1 MKSKLLFFITITF
14 LVGIKWSYDYLY
26 SANSYETKVVTF
38 QNNNSSYDSVQEWKI
53 YKNKMLQHVLD
64 NKVRIINLKS
74 AIKVENKVVI
84 DKLEKQIECIEF
96 KNNQLEIS
104 LNNFKLESI
113 AQFQYYKL
121 NLNLQLEENNQL
133 ITDIF
138 LKHLAILTS
147 K

>member
-1 MKSKLLFFITITF
+1 MKSKLLFFIIIAF
-14 LVGIKWSYDYLY
+14 LVGTKWVYNYIY
-26 SANSYETKVVTF
+26 SANVAKAITLTF

-53 YKNKMLQHVLD
+53 YKNKMLQHVQD

-74 AIKVENKVVI
+74 AVKVENKVVI

-104 LNNFKLESI
+104 LNNFKLESVT
-113 AQFQYYKL
+113 QFQYYKL

>member
-53 YKNKMLQHVLD
+53 YKNKMLQHVQD

-74 AIKVENKVVI
+74 AVKVENKVVI

-104 LNNFKLESI
+104 LNNFKLESVT
-113 AQFQYYKL
+113 QFQYYKL

>member
-1 MKSKLLFFITITF
+1 MKSKLLFFIIITF

-26 SANSYETKVVTF
+26 SANSFETKVVTF

-104 LNNFKLESI
+104 LNNFKLESVT
-113 AQFQYYKL
+113 QFQYYKL

>member
-1 MKSKLLFFITITF
+1 MKSKLLFFIIIAF

-26 SANSYETKVVTF
+26 SANSFENKVVTF

-53 YKNKMLQHVLD
+53 YKNKMLQHVQD

-104 LNNFKLESI
+104 LNNFKLESVT
-113 AQFQYYKL
+113 QFQYYKL

>member
-1 MKSKLLFFITITF
+1 MKSKLLFFIIITF

-53 YKNKMLQHVLD
+53 YKNKMLQHVQD

-104 LNNFKLESI
+104 LNNFKLESVT
-113 AQFQYYKL
+113 QFQYYKL

>member
-104 LNNFKLESI
+104 LNNFKLESV

>member
-14 LVGIKWSYDYLY
+14 LVGIKWGYDYLY

-53 YKNKMLQHVLD
+53 YRNKMLQHVLD

-104 LNNFKLESI
+104 LNNFNLKSVI
-113 AQFQYYKL
+113 QFQYFKL
-121 NLNLQLEENNQL
+121 NFNVQFEENNQL
-133 ITDIF
+133 IADIF
-138 LKHLAILTS
+138 LKHQATLTR

>member
-1 MKSKLLFFITITF
+1 MKSKLLFFIIITF

-113 AQFQYYKL
+113 TQFQYYKL